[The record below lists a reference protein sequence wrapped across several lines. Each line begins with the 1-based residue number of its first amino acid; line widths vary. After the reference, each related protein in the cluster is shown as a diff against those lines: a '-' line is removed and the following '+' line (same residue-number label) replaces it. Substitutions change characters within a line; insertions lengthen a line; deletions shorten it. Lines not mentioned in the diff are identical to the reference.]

1 LLPAVAAVS
10 IQAWKGTYESNLPA
24 LLVLAISGCFLCAR
38 WRSEDYKGKPFQDS
52 TYSAGPQSIPGRLQ
66 ATRYD
71 LGGEGLPIT
80 TRTRS
85 NHGSGELN
93 YKPEQCEAGVPAYV
107 CHFRENEGVD
117 ISYVKK
123 KPRPES
129 CNGSRRKWQQLYI
142 GWTEDGEW
150 TNYTVEVKKAGTYRI
165 VACIPISGRPSS
177 FH

>member
-1 LLPAVAAVS
+1 
-10 IQAWKGTYESNLPA
+10 
-24 LLVLAISGCFLCAR
+24 
-38 WRSEDYKGKPFQDS
+38 
-52 TYSAGPQSIPGRLQ
+52 
-66 ATRYD
+66 
-71 LGGEGLPIT
+71 LGGEGIAYHDADAI
-80 TRTRS
+80 

-123 KPRPES
+123 NLDLNHANGVAPE
-129 CNGSRRKWQQLYI
+129 WQQLYI

-165 VACIPISGRPSS
+165 VAMYSNLGQTIQFSLITSPPPTASFRSTPQSS
-177 FH
+177 FLSRTPGLACLAHLNKADCGEITFPQAGRQLLTLHYRQGNNLAYFGLRARG